1 MGRDEITKQS
11 KFLSFVLRHEPGAI
25 GLQLDGAG
33 WADVEELL
41 ARCRAHGRAITRE
54 RLEEI
59 VATSPK
65 RRFAFSDDGARIRAS
80 QGHSIAVDLGYET
93 ARPPELLFHGTVA
106 AALAAIRVEGL
117 RRMQRHHVHLSAD
130 EATAQ
135 NVGARRGKA
144 IVLRIAAG
152 AMSGAGFTFYRSA
165 NGVWLTE
172 AVPPQYIAFPEAND
186 AV

>member
-1 MGRDEITKQS
+1 MGNDEITKQS

-25 GLQLDGAG
+25 GLGLDGAG
-33 WADVEELL
+33 WAEVDELL
-41 ARCRAHGRAITRE
+41 ACCRAHGRALTRE

-65 RRFAFSDDGARIRAS
+65 QRFAFSADGRRIRAS
-80 QGHSIAVDLGYET
+80 QGHSIDVELGYE
-93 ARPPELLFHGTVA
+93 AAEPPELLFHGTVA

-117 RRMQRHHVHLSAD
+117 KRMQRHHVHLSAD
-130 EATAQ
+130 EATAR

-144 IVLRIAAG
+144 VLLRIAAG
-152 AMSGAGFTFYRSA
+152 KMRAAGIAFYRSA

-172 AVPPQYIAFPEAND
+172 AVPPEYIAFPD
-186 AV
+186 